1 MGASRQVEFKDKK
14 EQGPCMEMF
23 CAGPFSLL
31 VEALI
36 FLTTRGALLFQGCD
50 EISITICEHLVIA
63 LSVVFDIDNS
73 LVTIIPDKSARG

>member
-1 MGASRQVEFKDKK
+1 
-14 EQGPCMEMF
+14 MEMF
-23 CAGPFSLL
+23 CAGPFLLL

-63 LSVVFDIDNS
+63 LSVVFDIFYGCVIF
-73 LVTIIPDKSARG
+73 LILQAP